1 MDQEQSTFRDIA
13 NKTFAIIGV
22 VAVLLVGMWL
32 AVNAVTM
39 APRLASMLA
48 SAMVSM
54 TSIFVPGERIEI
66 AVSDVIENEKS
77 FTLSWD
83 HINKSEKGTYAFSFA
98 CAEDLYFTSSLS
110 TGGEIHTCNTPF
122 QSASLKGNITLTPH
136 TKSVKELETTFIVAF
151 VPEGSTI
158 ASAES
163 RIAATVTPKTTTG
176 GTTTTTGSTNT
187 TPTTPKPPKTPGTT
201 TTNTYTYTG
210 TSTPNNPNGIVNLR
224 GKVIAVGVL
233 DRTTGEFTASSSIN
247 IMSRVGVKFEV
258 ENIGTRTSSA
268 WSFIA
273 QLPTTPFHSFQS
285 AAQIPLA
292 PGDKIEFTLGFDS
305 VEAQKKVQFLL
316 NVDPSSQ
323 TYDVDRS
330 NNLVRHDIFLDVK

>member
-1 MDQEQSTFRDIA
+1 MNEEQSTFRDIT

-39 APRLASMLA
+39 VPRLASMLA

-54 TSIFVPGERIEI
+54 SSIFVPGERIEI
-66 AVSDVIENEKS
+66 SVSDVIENEKP

-83 HINKSEKGTYAFSFA
+83 HINKSDKGTYAFSFV

-110 TGGEIHTCNTPF
+110 TGGEIITCNTPF
-122 QSASLKGNITLTPH
+122 QSAELKGNITLTPH
-136 TKSVKELETTFIVAF
+136 TKAIKDLDTTFIVAF
-151 VPEGSTI
+151 VEAGSTT

-163 RIAATVTPKTTTG
+163 RVAATVTAKS
-176 GTTTTTGSTNT
+176 STVT
-187 TPTTPKPPKTPGTT
+187 TPKPTTPVTGVTPKPPKTPGTT

-210 TSTPNNPNGIVNLR
+210 TSTPSNPNGVVNLR

-233 DRTTGEFTASSSIN
+233 DRTTGEFTASTSIN
-247 IMSRVGVKFEV
+247 ISARVGVKFEI

-292 PGDKIEFTLGFDS
+292 PGDKIEYTLGFDS
-305 VEAQKKVQFLL
+305 VEGQKKVQFLL
-316 NVDPSSQ
+316 NVDPSAQ
-323 TYDVDRS
+323 TYDVDRT